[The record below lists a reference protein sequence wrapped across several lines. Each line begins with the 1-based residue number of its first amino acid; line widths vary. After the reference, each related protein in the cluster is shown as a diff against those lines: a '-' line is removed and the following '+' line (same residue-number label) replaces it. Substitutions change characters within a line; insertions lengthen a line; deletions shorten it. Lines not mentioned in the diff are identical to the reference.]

1 MPSPYDRTHAL
12 SLHPVHAVLLA
23 SAVPLFIGAMLSDY
37 AYSSTYQVQWTN
49 FASWLIAG
57 GLVFAG
63 MALLWAITD
72 LLRAG
77 VSWSRRSLLYTLLLL
92 ATFVL
97 GLVNALVHG
106 KDAWATMPEGFIL
119 SIIVAILAVATVWVG
134 FSTSRGGGIR

>member
-1 MPSPYDRTHAL
+1 MPSPYDRRHAL
-12 SLHPVHAVLLA
+12 SLHPVHAFLLA
-23 SAVPLFIGAMLSDY
+23 SAVPLFIGASLSDY

-63 MALLWAITD
+63 MALLWAIVD
-72 LLRAG
+72 LLRADAG
-77 VSWSRRSLLYTLLLL
+77 WRKRSMLYALLLL

-106 KDAWATMPEGFIL
+106 KDAWATMPEGLVL
-119 SIIVAILAVATVWVG
+119 SIMVAILAIATVWVG
-134 FSTSRGGGIR
+134 FSTSRGGEIR